1 MTVRQLRAQL
11 ASDQE
16 LGVGNVLSTLVARAG
31 ESAESALTFDSE
43 VDGHPAWQRLT
54 LLDLERAVATRA
66 AWLHT
71 WGVQPRD
78 AVGVYA
84 TTAADQVLA
93 FLALTRIG
101 AVPALLN
108 ANMDGTTARAY
119 LGKVAPRA
127 LLTDAAHRARLGD
140 GEFPGLLLGDI
151 AEAGGGDPDLAP
163 AQYRFHPTDAAVITH
178 SSGTTGLP
186 KPVIATHAS
195 LFAASRHRLSL
206 PKPRTIDRMLS
217 ALPANHA
224 AMVIAVTLALCSGI
238 ELLMLSEQDGR
249 KVLEAVDRWKPS
261 CVFGFAATWPQLVT
275 HDLGAYDL
283 DSVQMWWNT
292 GDAAHEAH
300 IRKLVAVGH
309 RLVAQRGGI
318 ARKEGATFMDGLGS
332 SEMGHSMFFITHTA
346 ETDRYNRCIGKP
358 HAFAEVAVL
367 DETGEPL
374 PPGRIGEL
382 GVNAPTVSPGY
393 WNDSATTYRTRR
405 AGYFLTG
412 DLVYRDEA
420 GYYYHVDRVVD
431 TVALSGGRYLH
442 TAQSEEQILAR
453 CPEVSDCTVIAVPG
467 PDGAVTTEV
476 LLSITPGAK
485 PPEDLDQQVRDA
497 LDEHVAA
504 TVRSVIV
511 VDDEDIPH
519 GPTGKVRKVIL
530 RERHSQA
537 TAQATA
543 QAKPMPVI
551 EQGVETV

>member
-11 ASDQE
+11 AADQE

-54 LLDLERAVATRA
+54 LPDLERAVTARA

-78 AVGVYA
+78 AVAVFVS
-84 TTAADQVLA
+84 TAADHVLA
-93 FLALTRIG
+93 YLALARIG
-101 AVPALLN
+101 AIPALLN

-119 LGKVAPRA
+119 IGKVAPRA

-151 AEAGGGDPDLAP
+151 AETGTGDPALAP
-163 AQYRFHPTDAAVITH
+163 GQYRFHPTDAAVITH

-224 AMVIAVTLALCSGI
+224 AMVIAVTLALCSGT
-238 ELLMLSEQDGR
+238 ELMLVSEQDGL

-261 CVFGFAATWPQLVT
+261 CVFGFAATWPQLVNR
-275 HDLGAYDL
+275 DLSAYDL

-309 RLVAQRGGI
+309 RLVAQRGGGI

-367 DETGEPL
+367 DELGEPL

-476 LLSITPGAK
+476 LVSILPGAK
-485 PPEDLDQQVRDA
+485 APADLDEQVRGA

-504 TVRSVIV
+504 TVRSVVV

-530 RERHSQA
+530 RERYSQA
-537 TAQATA
+537 KA
-543 QAKPMPVI
+543 MPVI